1 MVWVSPQTRESVVVD
16 MRVCVPFTVM
26 PSSMQMGICA
36 MLGVWISVTA
46 VVVVVTVI
54 PSCAMCFPSER
65 ESSGN

>member
-1 MVWVSPQTRESVVVD
+1 VN
-16 MRVCVPFTVM
+16 MRVRVPFTVM

-36 MLGVWISVTA
+36 MLGVWVSVTA